1 MKYVLVNKSTD
12 EIIDRVDLGS
22 NVGVSGATTYFKGTK
37 KLPNDED
44 YHRRRACD
52 MERQSNNTLFMCVF
66 DLSTEEKKGCYHA
79 ARLLDEEYQSLA
91 TKYFNRYGEYPLCPE
106 NLSFKEAWD
115 KKVSSQK

>member
-44 YHRRRACD
+44 FGKLWKVLSEQEYELHFKNNLQD
-52 MERQSNNTLFMCVF
+52 RQMGKRKYEWWK
-66 DLSTEEKKGCYHA
+66 DDEGW
-79 ARLLDEEYQSLA
+79 LDI
-91 TKYFNRYGEYPLCPE
+91 
-106 NLSFKEAWD
+106 D
-115 KKVSSQK
+115 K